1 MRQLMKSK
9 VLDCN
14 ALIQVNKGGW
24 AQVYCPAMMHQK
36 SEQALHVERLSRSA
50 MLTVYP
56 VMREAVPSLSLA
68 DWLRYARKVTA
79 GRADAPEGVLIAT
92 RRGTRYPS
100 GAVCYRRDHSMT
112 LGTILTA
119 EHFIALDL
127 LYPQVV
133 LRSLLVELD
142 NVALR
147 LNCTAIRSIVHG
159 ARADLLADLE
169 GAGHQSEG
177 VTLTKS
183 IAAPVDLISSL
194 F

>member
-1 MRQLMKSK
+1 
-9 VLDCN
+9 
-14 ALIQVNKGGW
+14 
-24 AQVYCPAMMHQK
+24 MMQ
-36 SEQALHVERLSRSA
+36 QDLGPALHVERLCRSA
-50 MLTVYP
+50 LLTVYP
-56 VMREAVPSLSLA
+56 VMREAVPPLSLA
-68 DWLRYARKVTA
+68 HWLRYARKVTA
-79 GRADAPEGVLIAT
+79 GRDDAPEGVLIVT
-92 RRGTRYPS
+92 RRGTPHPS

-112 LGTILTA
+112 LGAVLTA

-133 LRSLLVELD
+133 LKSLLLELD

-159 ARADLLADLE
+159 ARPDLLADLE

-177 VTLTKS
+177 FTLTKT
-183 IAAPVDLISSL
+183 IVVPDQPVSAL